1 MNIDGSGR
9 PYTAEEWEAKLCK
22 GENSLL
28 AQKKRKIKER
38 AEKGVPALEAPM
50 RTSRVIKATPPK
62 YVDKGR
68 QELIDQIEQAK
79 WQAEDYRRR
88 RKEGEEGEARYSGVQ
103 SFADKRGL
111 YRELARVKKLE
122 RKLGNYGKELTP
134 DEKRLNEVLDEL
146 DDIDVLLQ
154 APIPSASFA
163 DRSQITRENKQVK
176 SQGDLRTEKTRLQRK
191 LKGSGELSSNN
202 TIKGGS
208 MDRLRKLLDAH
219 PVSSQ
224 DTKKNEQGY
233 SREAERSLLNTA
245 DARYNKQVYQN
256 EVRGANL
263 YEQSQMP
270 PSPADVGVS
279 FKIGSFVNK
288 LSQLLGFKTDLSQ
301 QLQTLLSLSTTP
313 SPVRLIQD
321 ARLISVSADF
331 FKMTDIIATYN
342 ELVNYI
348 QLYAPQMTINSDFA
362 TGVNTTYLL
371 PLIQLL
377 KQTGQIYLSSFNAVP
392 EGARGSAPARRAF
405 EAFRNGASAG
415 YSTVM
420 LMADNL
426 NNGIYSNVSKKDVER
441 YEEGKQIKTQVF
453 GRNPLP
459 VAPAPL
465 PPAPLQPIVPPGQQ
479 GQDPNAPPQPAQPQ
493 PAPAQQGDFA
503 DAQELVRAYAQ
514 DRQQQGLAYDQ
525 VLNTRRLGNAGNLI
539 ADIRSIANQA
549 TNQRISGNSIKTAL
563 PIIRAELVA
572 QAQAQQGQRPPSPV
586 GPQQPAQRQPS
597 VPRRPQRQ
605 LGAVEQA
612 YANDGGTDRNQNA
625 NYVLRPV
632 PELDGIENTDV
643 WNTYTN
649 LEDTEGR
656 AIAPAEHRLLFDAL
670 PPALISKLRRQQPD
684 GSFDLDADTASQDS
698 IEPWIRNVQQ
708 IRQAWANAYGRQ
720 IGQQIDSATLY
731 GLGNEEFLRGSGIF
745 DTLKDWA
752 SKTADSASGWFN
764 TVANNMPTMSD
775 VRRGVSRILPD
786 SAEKYLPSGLQR
798 TFTDKAKDFFGFG
811 RGELEDRKRLAELAL
826 GDNRTVDMSQGRK
839 LRETM
844 MPFIAE
850 LDPKAE
856 FLKRRGVILSGGVE
870 DGIHTNI
877 NDQLPYETFG
887 GNVDYDDFEEATP
900 FKRRI
905 GMPNPFAKQPKM
917 DILPMRP
924 IMETNGEDYDEKLV
938 PFQQIFG
945 STRAGFEKEKEKP
958 KDLDE
963 NPDPIRITNEN
974 WKVFT
979 GKLKAPKYRLT

>member
-1 MNIDGSGR
+1 
-9 PYTAEEWEAKLCK
+9 
-22 GENSLL
+22 
-28 AQKKRKIKER
+28 
-38 AEKGVPALEAPM
+38 
-50 RTSRVIKATPPK
+50 
-62 YVDKGR
+62 
-68 QELIDQIEQAK
+68 
-79 WQAEDYRRR
+79 
-88 RKEGEEGEARYSGVQ
+88 
-103 SFADKRGL
+103 
-111 YRELARVKKLE
+111 
-122 RKLGNYGKELTP
+122 
-134 DEKRLNEVLDEL
+134 
-146 DDIDVLLQ
+146 
-154 APIPSASFA
+154 
-163 DRSQITRENKQVK
+163 
-176 SQGDLRTEKTRLQRK
+176 
-191 LKGSGELSSNN
+191 
-202 TIKGGS
+202 

-224 DTKKNEQGY
+224 DTKRNEQGY

-256 EVRGANL
+256 EVKGANL

-301 QLQTLLSLSTTP
+301 QISTLLALSTTP

-377 KQTGQIYLSSFNAVP
+377 KQTGQLYLSSFNAIP
-392 EGARGSAPARRAF
+392 EGTRGSAPARRAF
-405 EAFRNGASAG
+405 EAYRNGASAS

-426 NNGIYSNVSKKDVER
+426 NNGIYTNVSKKDVER

-465 PPAPLQPIVPPGQQ
+465 PPAPLQPVVPGGQPVVPG
-479 GQDPNAPPQPAQPQ
+479 GQPAPQPQ
-493 PAPAQQGDFA
+493 PQAPAQQGDFA
-503 DAQELVRAYAQ
+503 NAQELVRAYAQ
-514 DRQQQGLAYDQ
+514 NKLNEGLPPVDVGNQQGI
-525 VLNTRRLGNAGNLI
+525 LNTRRLGNTNNLI
-539 ADIRSIANQA
+539 ADIRQIANQA
-549 TNQRISGNSIKTAL
+549 SNVLISQNAIKTAL
-563 PIIRAELVA
+563 PIVRAELA
-572 QAQAQQGQRPPSPV
+572 QYAQQQQGIQPRPPSPQ

-597 VPRRPQRQ
+597 VPRQQRRQ
-605 LGAVEQA
+605 LAQGSVEEA
-612 YANDGGTDRNQNA
+612 YRNDGGTDEATRTNPS
-625 NYVLRPV
+625 YILRPV

-649 LEDTEGR
+649 LEDAEGR
-656 AIAPAEHRLLFDAL
+656 AIAPAEHRMLFDAL
-670 PPALISKLRRQQPD
+670 PPAIISKLRRQQPD
-684 GSFDLDADTASQDS
+684 GSFDLDAQTASQDS
-698 IEPWIRNVQQ
+698 LEPWIRNIQQ
-708 IRQAWANAYGRQ
+708 IRQAWANAYGQRT
-720 IGQQIDSATLY
+720 GQRIDSADLY

-752 SKTADSASGWFN
+752 SSASDNVSGWFN

-775 VRRGVSRILPD
+775 VRRGVAKILPD
-786 SAEKYLPSGLQR
+786 SAQSYLPSGLQR

-826 GDNRTVDMSQGRK
+826 GDNRIVDMSQGRK

-844 MPFIAE
+844 LPFIGE

-856 FLKRRGVILSGGVE
+856 FLKRKGVILSGGVE

-887 GNVDYDDFEEATP
+887 GNVSYDDFEEQTP

-905 GMPNPFAKQPKM
+905 GMPNPFAKQPQM

-924 IMETNGEDYDEKLV
+924 IMATNGEDLDEKLV

>member
-1 MNIDGSGR
+1 
-9 PYTAEEWEAKLCK
+9 
-22 GENSLL
+22 
-28 AQKKRKIKER
+28 
-38 AEKGVPALEAPM
+38 
-50 RTSRVIKATPPK
+50 
-62 YVDKGR
+62 
-68 QELIDQIEQAK
+68 
-79 WQAEDYRRR
+79 
-88 RKEGEEGEARYSGVQ
+88 
-103 SFADKRGL
+103 
-111 YRELARVKKLE
+111 
-122 RKLGNYGKELTP
+122 
-134 DEKRLNEVLDEL
+134 
-146 DDIDVLLQ
+146 
-154 APIPSASFA
+154 
-163 DRSQITRENKQVK
+163 
-176 SQGDLRTEKTRLQRK
+176 
-191 LKGSGELSSNN
+191 
-202 TIKGGS
+202 

-224 DTKKNEQGY
+224 DTKRNEQGY

-245 DARYNKQVYQN
+245 DARFNKQVYQN
-256 EVRGANL
+256 EVKGANL

-301 QLQTLLSLSTTP
+301 QISTLLALSTTP

-377 KQTGQIYLSSFNAVP
+377 KQTGQLYLSSFNAIP

-405 EAFRNGASAG
+405 EAYRNGASAS

-420 LMADNL
+420 LMAENL
-426 NNGIYSNVSKKDVER
+426 NNGIYTNVSKKDVER

-465 PPAPLQPIVPPGQQ
+465 PPAPLQPVVPG
-479 GQDPNAPPQPAQPQ
+479 GQPAQPGGQ
-493 PAPAQQGDFA
+493 PAPQPQPPAQAGDFA
-503 DAQELVRAYAQ
+503 DAQALVRAYAQ
-514 DRQQQGLAYDQ
+514 DRMGQGLAFDQ
-525 VLNTRRLGNAGNLI
+525 VLNTRRLGNAGNLV
-539 ADIRSIANQA
+539 ADIRTLANDV
-549 TNQRISGNSIKTAL
+549 TNRRISGNAIKTAL
-563 PIIRAELVA
+563 PIVRAELVA
-572 QAQAQQGQRPPSPV
+572 QAQAQQGIQPRPPSPQ
-586 GPQQPAQRQPS
+586 GPQQPAPRQPS
-597 VPRRPQRQ
+597 VPRQQRRQ
-605 LGAVEQA
+605 LAQGSVEEA
-612 YANDGGTDRNQNA
+612 YRNDGGTDEATRTNP

-649 LEDTEGR
+649 LEDAEGR
-656 AIAPAEHRLLFDAL
+656 AIAPQEHRLLFDAL
-670 PPALISKLRRQQPD
+670 PPSIISKLRRQQPD
-684 GSFDLDADTASQDS
+684 GSFDLDAQTASQDS
-698 IEPWIRNVQQ
+698 LEPWIRNVQQ
-708 IRQAWANAYGRQ
+708 IRQAWANAYGQRT
-720 IGQQIDSATLY
+720 GQRIDSADLY

-752 SKTADSASGWFN
+752 SSASDNVSGWFN

-775 VRRGVSRILPD
+775 VRRGVAKILPD
-786 SAEKYLPSGLQR
+786 SAQSYLPSGLQR

-811 RGELEDRKRLAELAL
+811 RGEFEDRKRLAELAL
-826 GDNRTVDMSQGRK
+826 GDNRIVDMSQGRK

-844 MPFIAE
+844 LPFIGE

-887 GNVDYDDFEEATP
+887 GNVDYDDFEEQTP

-905 GMPNPFAKQPKM
+905 GMPNPFAKQPQM

-924 IMETNGEDYDEKLV
+924 IMATNGEDLDEKLV

>member
-1 MNIDGSGR
+1 
-9 PYTAEEWEAKLCK
+9 
-22 GENSLL
+22 
-28 AQKKRKIKER
+28 
-38 AEKGVPALEAPM
+38 
-50 RTSRVIKATPPK
+50 
-62 YVDKGR
+62 
-68 QELIDQIEQAK
+68 
-79 WQAEDYRRR
+79 
-88 RKEGEEGEARYSGVQ
+88 
-103 SFADKRGL
+103 
-111 YRELARVKKLE
+111 
-122 RKLGNYGKELTP
+122 
-134 DEKRLNEVLDEL
+134 
-146 DDIDVLLQ
+146 
-154 APIPSASFA
+154 
-163 DRSQITRENKQVK
+163 
-176 SQGDLRTEKTRLQRK
+176 
-191 LKGSGELSSNN
+191 
-202 TIKGGS
+202 

-224 DTKKNEQGY
+224 DTKRNEQGY

-256 EVRGANL
+256 EVKGANL

-301 QLQTLLSLSTTP
+301 QISTLLALSTTP

-377 KQTGQIYLSSFNAVP
+377 KQTGQLYLSSFNAIP

-405 EAFRNGASAG
+405 EAYRNGASAS

-420 LMADNL
+420 LMAENL
-426 NNGIYSNVSKKDVER
+426 NNGIYTNVSKKDVER

-465 PPAPLQPIVPPGQQ
+465 PPAPLQPVIPG
-479 GQDPNAPPQPAQPQ
+479 GQPAQPGGQ
-493 PAPAQQGDFA
+493 PAPQPQPQAPAQQGDFA
-503 DAQELVRAYAQ
+503 NAQELVRAYAQ
-514 DRQQQGLAYDQ
+514 NKLNEGLPPVDVGNQQGI
-525 VLNTRRLGNAGNLI
+525 LNTRRLGNTNNLI
-539 ADIRSIANQA
+539 ADIRAIANQA
-549 TNQRISGNSIKTAL
+549 SNVLISQNAIKTAL
-563 PIIRAELVA
+563 PIVRAELA
-572 QAQAQQGQRPPSPV
+572 QYAQQQQQIQPRPPSPQ

-597 VPRRPQRQ
+597 VPRQQRRQ
-605 LGAVEQA
+605 LAQGSVEEA
-612 YANDGGTDRNQNA
+612 YRNDGGTDEATRTNPS
-625 NYVLRPV
+625 YILRPV

-649 LEDTEGR
+649 LEDAEGR

-670 PPALISKLRRQQPD
+670 PPAIISKLRRQQPD
-684 GSFDLDADTASQDS
+684 GSFDLDAQTASQDS
-698 IEPWIRNVQQ
+698 LEPWIRNVQQ
-708 IRQAWANAYGRQ
+708 IRQAWANAYGQRT
-720 IGQQIDSATLY
+720 GQRIDSADLY

-752 SKTADSASGWFN
+752 SSASDNVSGWFN
-764 TVANNMPTMSD
+764 TVTNNMPTMSD
-775 VRRGVSRILPD
+775 VRRGVAKILPD
-786 SAEKYLPSGLQR
+786 SAQSYLPSGLQR

-811 RGELEDRKRLAELAL
+811 RGEFEDRKRLAELAL
-826 GDNRTVDMSQGRK
+826 GDNRIVDMSQGRK

-844 MPFIAE
+844 LPFIGE

-887 GNVDYDDFEEATP
+887 GNVDYDDFEEQTP

-905 GMPNPFAKQPKM
+905 GMPNPFAKQPQM

-924 IMETNGEDYDEKLV
+924 IMATNGEDLDEKLV

>member
-1 MNIDGSGR
+1 
-9 PYTAEEWEAKLCK
+9 
-22 GENSLL
+22 
-28 AQKKRKIKER
+28 
-38 AEKGVPALEAPM
+38 
-50 RTSRVIKATPPK
+50 
-62 YVDKGR
+62 
-68 QELIDQIEQAK
+68 
-79 WQAEDYRRR
+79 
-88 RKEGEEGEARYSGVQ
+88 
-103 SFADKRGL
+103 
-111 YRELARVKKLE
+111 
-122 RKLGNYGKELTP
+122 
-134 DEKRLNEVLDEL
+134 
-146 DDIDVLLQ
+146 
-154 APIPSASFA
+154 
-163 DRSQITRENKQVK
+163 
-176 SQGDLRTEKTRLQRK
+176 
-191 LKGSGELSSNN
+191 
-202 TIKGGS
+202 

-224 DTKKNEQGY
+224 DTKRNEQGY

-245 DARYNKQVYQN
+245 DARYNRQVYQN
-256 EVRGANL
+256 EVKGANL

-301 QLQTLLSLSTTP
+301 QISTLLALSTTP

-377 KQTGQIYLSSFNAVP
+377 KQTGQLYLSSFNAIP

-405 EAFRNGASAG
+405 EAYRNGASAS

-420 LMADNL
+420 LMAENL
-426 NNGIYSNVSKKDVER
+426 NNGIYTNVSKKDVER

-465 PPAPLQPIVPPGQQ
+465 PPAPLQPVVPG
-479 GQDPNAPPQPAQPQ
+479 GQPAQPGGQ
-493 PAPAQQGDFA
+493 PAPQPQPQAPAQQGDFA
-503 DAQELVRAYAQ
+503 NAQELVRAYAQ
-514 DRQQQGLAYDQ
+514 NKLNEGLPPVDVGNQQGI
-525 VLNTRRLGNAGNLI
+525 LNTRRLGNTNNLI
-539 ADIRSIANQA
+539 ADIRQIANQA
-549 TNQRISGNSIKTAL
+549 SNVLISQNAIKTAL
-563 PIIRAELVA
+563 PIVRAELA
-572 QAQAQQGQRPPSPV
+572 QYAQQQQQIQPRPPSPQ

-597 VPRRPQRQ
+597 VPRQQRRQ
-605 LGAVEQA
+605 LAQGSVEEA
-612 YANDGGTDRNQNA
+612 YRNDGGTDEATRTNPS
-625 NYVLRPV
+625 YILRPV

-649 LEDTEGR
+649 LEDAEGR
-656 AIAPAEHRLLFDAL
+656 AIAPQEHRLLFDAL
-670 PPALISKLRRQQPD
+670 PPAIISKLRRQQPD
-684 GSFDLDADTASQDS
+684 GSFDLDAQTASQDS
-698 IEPWIRNVQQ
+698 LEPWIRNVQQ
-708 IRQAWANAYGRQ
+708 IRQAWANAYGQRT
-720 IGQQIDSATLY
+720 GQRIDSADLY

-752 SKTADSASGWFN
+752 SSASDNVSGWFN

-775 VRRGVSRILPD
+775 VRRGVAKILPD
-786 SAEKYLPSGLQR
+786 SAQSYLPSGLQR

-811 RGELEDRKRLAELAL
+811 RGEFEDRKRLAELAL
-826 GDNRTVDMSQGRK
+826 GDNRIVDMSQGRK

-844 MPFIAE
+844 LPFIGE

-887 GNVDYDDFEEATP
+887 GNVDYDDFEEQTP

-905 GMPNPFAKQPKM
+905 GMPNPFAKQPQM

-924 IMETNGEDYDEKLV
+924 IMATNGEDLDEKLV